1 MKKKITMIS
10 LVLVLAL
17 SLFAFTACDDGDG
30 DGGETV
36 ELAYVNWA
44 EGVAMNNLVHAILVD
59 EMGYEVESVEA
70 DVGPIFSSLAS
81 GDYDAFIDAWLPIT
95 HQEYMDEFGDD
106 LEDLGYNFEGA
117 RIGLVVPEYVDIDS
131 IEEMNDVA
139 DQFDGEIIGIGPGAG
154 IMTATNNAVDTY
166 DLDYTLIESSGP
178 VMTATLSDAIEE
190 EEWVVVTGWEPH
202 WKFAEWDLKFLDD
215 PEGVYGE
222 VENIKTIARQ
232 GLSEDMPEV
241 AELLE
246 NFYMD
251 SNQLGD
257 LMGAMAEN
265 QEDMDELEI
274 ARDWMEENQ
283 DLVDSWLP

>member
-1 MKKKITMIS
+1 MKKKIMMIT
-10 LVLVLAL
+10 LVAVLAL
-17 SLFAFTACDDGDG
+17 SMFAFTACDGEDE
-30 DGGETV
+30 GETV
-36 ELAYVNWA
+36 RLGYVNWA

-59 EMGYEVESVEA
+59 EMGYEVESTEA
-70 DVGPIFSSLAS
+70 DVGPIFSSLAT

-95 HQEYMDEFGDD
+95 HEEYMDEFGDD

-117 RIGLVVPEYVDIDS
+117 RIGLVVPEYVDINS
-131 IEEMNDVA
+131 IEEMNDAA
-139 DQFDGEIIGIGPGAG
+139 DQFDGDIIGIGPGAG
-154 IMTATNNAVDTY
+154 IMTATHNAIENY
-166 DLDYTLIESSGP
+166 GLDYTLVESSGP
-178 VMTATLSDAIEE
+178 VMAATLSEAIENE
-190 EEWVVVTGWEPH
+190 ESVVVTGWEPH
-202 WKFAEWDLKFLDD
+202 WKFAKWDLKFLDD

-241 AELLE
+241 AEFLE

-257 LMGAMAEN
+257 LMGEISEK

-274 ARDWMEENQ
+274 AREWKENNR
-283 DLVDSWLP
+283 DLIESWLP

>member
-17 SLFAFTACDDGDG
+17 SLFAFTACDDG

-70 DVGPIFSSLAS
+70 DVGPIFSSLSS

-166 DLDYTLIESSGP
+166 GLDYSLIESSGP
-178 VMTATLSDAIEE
+178 VMTATLSDAIDA

-241 AELLE
+241 AEFLE

-265 QEDMDELEI
+265 QEDMDELDI